1 MIEILFAT
9 LVIYVIHLVL
19 PTTLAILRKEADV
32 AYLVGPRDEVR
43 TAAPI
48 VERARRASRNLQE
61 SLLIFL
67 PLAVLAG
74 NNGAAAEAATIWLGV
89 RLAYTLTYLLGL
101 SYVRTVVWAV
111 SLVYLYL
118 MAAALV

>member
-1 MIEILFAT
+1 M
-9 LVIYVIHLVL
+9 
-19 PTTLAILRKEADV
+19 
-32 AYLVGPRDEVR
+32 AYLVGPRDEAR

-74 NNGAAAEAATIWLGV
+74 NNGAAAEAATIWLGI

-101 SYVRTVVWAV
+101 SYIRTVVWII
-111 SLVYLYL
+111 SLVYLYM

>member
-9 LVIYVIHLVL
+9 LVVYVIHLLL
-19 PTTLAILRKEADV
+19 PTTLAFLRKEADV
-32 AYLVGPRDEVR
+32 AYLVGPRDEAR

-74 NNGAAAEAATIWLGV
+74 NNGAAAEAATIWLGI

-101 SYVRTVVWAV
+101 SYIRTVVWII
-111 SLVYLYL
+111 SLVYLYM
-118 MAAALV
+118 MAAALA

>member
-9 LVIYVIHLVL
+9 LVVYVIHLVL

-32 AYLVGPRDEVR
+32 AYLVGPRDEAR

>member
-9 LVIYVIHLVL
+9 LVVYVIHLVL

-32 AYLVGPRDEVR
+32 AYLVGPRDEAR

-74 NNGAAAEAATIWLGV
+74 NNGAAAEAATIWLGI

-101 SYVRTVVWAV
+101 SYIRTVVWII
-111 SLVYLYL
+111 SLVYLYM

>member
-19 PTTLAILRKEADV
+19 PTTISVMRGEADI
-32 AYLVGPRDEVR
+32 AYLFGPRDETR
-43 TAAPI
+43 TDAAL
-48 VERARRASRNLQE
+48 VERARRAGRNLQE

-89 RLAYTLTYLLGL
+89 RIAYTVTYLLGL
-101 SYVRTVVWAV
+101 SYVRTLVWFV
-111 SLVYLYL
+111 SLIYLYM

>member
-9 LVIYVIHLVL
+9 LVVYVIHLVL

-32 AYLVGPRDEVR
+32 AYLVGPRDEER
-43 TAAPI
+43 AAAPI

-74 NNGAAAEAATIWLGV
+74 NNGAAAEAATIWLGI
-89 RLAYTLTYLLGL
+89 RLAYTVTYLLGL
-101 SYVRTVVWAV
+101 SYIRTVVWIA
-111 SLVYLYL
+111 SLVYLYV

>member
-9 LVIYVIHLVL
+9 LVVYVIHLVL

-32 AYLVGPRDEVR
+32 AYLVGPRDEAR

-74 NNGAAAEAATIWLGV
+74 NNGAAAEAATIWLGM

>member
-19 PTTLAILRKEADV
+19 PTMISVVRGEADIT
-32 AYLVGPRDEVR
+32 YLFGPRDEAR
-43 TAAPI
+43 TDSAV
-48 VERARRASRNLQE
+48 VERARRSSRNLQE

-89 RLAYTLTYLLGL
+89 RIAYTVTYLLGL
-101 SYVRTVVWAV
+101 AYVRTLVWFV
-111 SLVYLYL
+111 SLAYLYM